1 MAYFWLRLKRDF
13 FKRHDIQII
22 ESMPNGKDYILLYL
36 KLLCESVDHEG
47 MLRFSDEIPYSEDMI
62 ATITGT
68 DNHIVYDA
76 MQYFVDLGLIEIL
89 EDGTFYR
96 KQASKMIG
104 TAEQDEHTR
113 ESARLRAKA
122 YRDRKKAEKSD
133 DNVSVTLPSHDDNV
147 IRHGDIDIEKEL
159 EKELETEKEI
169 REKSNYQEIVAMY
182 NDLCRSFPRIT
193 SLSDARKKAI
203 KARLKT
209 YSLDDFK
216 TMFEK
221 AEASS
226 FLKGKND
233 RNWSATFDWMIK
245 DSNMAKILDG
255 NYDDRSRQGKR
266 LDESYQMMS
275 QWAEEGD

>member
-1 MAYFWLRLKRDF
+1 MAEVKKYFWLRLKRDF

-22 ESMPNGKDYILLYL
+22 EAMPNGKDYILFYL

-47 MLRFSDEIPYSEDMI
+47 NLRFSEQIPYSEQMLS
-62 ATITGT
+62 TITHT
-68 DNHIVYDA
+68 NIDVVRSAIKV
-76 MQYFVDLGLIEIL
+76 FTELGMMDIL
-89 EDGTFYR
+89 DDGTFFMSETM
-96 KQASKMIG
+96 KLLGSE
-104 TAEQDEHTR
+104 TEW
-113 ESARLRAKA
+113 AKKKRA
-122 YRDRKKAEKSD
+122 YRQRQLEDNERTKK
-133 DNVSVTLPSHDDNV
+133 
-147 IRHGDIDIEKEL
+147 DIVRQEIEKEI
-159 EKELETEKEI
+159 EIEIEIEKEI

-209 YSLDDFK
+209 YSMDDFK

-255 NYDDRSRQGKR
+255 NYDDRPRQGKR